1 MPKISADIPGD
12 LYKRINEEV
21 DLGIFRNTTEAIN
34 AALRKTY
41 AQKSRA
47 YLKWLMKKEG
57 ISESSMLKELK
68 ALRK

>member
-21 DLGIFRNTTEAIN
+21 ELGIFRNTTEAIN

-68 ALRK
+68 ALRR

>member
-21 DLGIFRNTTEAIN
+21 ELGIFRNTTEAIN

-47 YLKWLMKKEG
+47 YLKWLMKKE
-57 ISESSMLKELK
+57 SVTESSMLKDLK
-68 ALRK
+68 ALRR

>member
-21 DLGIFRNTTEAIN
+21 ELGIFRNTTEAIN

-47 YLKWLMKKEG
+47 YLKWLMKKES
-57 ISESSMLKELK
+57 IMESSMLKELK
-68 ALRK
+68 ALRR